1 MTLKK
6 NKEVVNC
13 KATLQEWIL
22 NQPQQILHLMS
33 LACLLYQSK

>member
-33 LACLLYQSK
+33 LACVLYHSK